1 MMVEHRSL
9 LAWNSLSLDE
19 VDFMLRKMNNSNKL
33 FSAVVT
39 LTKHPQMSV
48 AVPPERGGVG
58 FGNT

>member
-1 MMVEHRSL
+1 MMVENRSL

-48 AVPPERGGVG
+48 AVSPQ
-58 FGNT
+58 